1 MTETP
6 FQKVKADL
14 KRYALREN
22 RTSVG
27 LGFTLRMFLLTPG
40 FQFVFSRR
48 LQEMVVKIPLI
59 GRLLRR
65 ILWWWSCVFFGSE
78 LAMAAKIGGGFY
90 VPHPFGIVVGAATL
104 GRNVSILQN
113 VTIGRKAAED
123 PRDPVIEDGV
133 SISAGAVVVGA
144 ITVGEGATIGANAVV
159 TKDVPPHSVAMGIP
173 AKIIGPKPVTE
184 TPVAD
189 NSVTTSPAA

>member
-6 FQKVKADL
+6 FEKVRADL
-14 KRYALREN
+14 KRYALRED
-22 RTSVG
+22 RTSAS
-27 LGFTLRMFLLTPG
+27 LGFTLRMLLLTPG

-48 LQEMVVKIPLI
+48 LQEMAVKIPLV

-78 LAMAAKIGGGFY
+78 LAMAARIGGGLY

-113 VTIGRKAAED
+113 VTIGRKAADD
-123 PRDPVIEDGV
+123 PRDPVIEDDV

-144 ITVGEGATIGANAVV
+144 IIIGQGATIGANAVV
-159 TKDVPPHSVAMGIP
+159 TRDVPAQTIAMGIP
-173 AKIIGPKPVTE
+173 AKVVVPKSPEDTPVTDASA
-184 TPVAD
+184 TASPVA
-189 NSVTTSPAA
+189 